1 MSFSPTPCAAA
12 PPCRVVLLGGQGL
25 LGGAF
30 RRAWADQSKFALREF
45 TRAEVNLTRPEQI
58 EQALEQVDFDL
69 LVNAAAY
76 TQVDDAEVQP
86 DLAMAVNAQAPGLL
100 AELCAARGARMVHF
114 STDYVFDG
122 LQSQPYR
129 EGDAAAPLSAY
140 GRSKWVGEQRVAAAS
155 SQHLILRLAW
165 LFGPGR
171 DAFPEWVLQQ
181 ACGHGE
187 VRVVSDK
194 TGSPT
199 YSEDVPGWVE
209 ALLGCGAAEGLF
221 HLVNG
226 PACSWLDYAQGVLD
240 AAAALG
246 WPLRCRR
253 PTPVPLA
260 SLAGLTAGR
269 PLQSALDTGTFTL
282 RTGLQPRPWK
292 EAMAE
297 HLRGQTRPRS

>member
-1 MSFSPTPCAAA
+1 MSFSPSPCAAA
-12 PPCRVVLLGGQGL
+12 PPYRVVLLGGQGL

-165 LFGPGR
+165 LFGPGSR
-171 DAFPEWVLQQ
+171 LAGTARCGWFRTKRGRPPTARTFP
-181 ACGHGE
+181 G
-187 VRVVSDK
+187 
-194 TGSPT
+194 
-199 YSEDVPGWVE
+199 GWRP
-209 ALLGCGAAEGLF
+209 CWGAARRRGF
-221 HLVNG
+221 FTWSTAR
-226 PACSWLDYAQGVLD
+226 PAA
-240 AAAALG
+240 G
-246 WPLRCRR
+246 WTMRR
-253 PTPVPLA
+253 
-260 SLAGLTAGR
+260 G
-269 PLQSALDTGTFTL
+269 F
-282 RTGLQPRPWK
+282 W
-292 EAMAE
+292 M
-297 HLRGQTRPRS
+297 RPRRWVGRCAAGARLPCPWPAWRA